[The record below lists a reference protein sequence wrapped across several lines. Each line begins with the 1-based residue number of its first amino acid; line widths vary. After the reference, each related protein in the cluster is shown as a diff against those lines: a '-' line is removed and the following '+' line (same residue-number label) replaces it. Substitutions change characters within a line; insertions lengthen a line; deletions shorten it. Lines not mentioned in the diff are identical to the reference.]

1 MIIFI
6 VSNSSGNSERT
17 STLIT
22 IIVGVD
28 IDLTRGTFHQTGS
41 PRYGLLKL
49 TLFWRFFLLRMRN
62 DEVRSSDPCQ
72 QRLYKNRTVTPRS
85 PLAKE
90 TLSLFLMAINTHTS
104 FFIQCFVFVFVFL
117 LFVNLDI
124 IAN

>member
-1 MIIFI
+1 MHGEIALDFLRCFVLFCFFLVFVCFCFLIVLI

-49 TLFWRFFLLRMRN
+49 TLFLAIFF
-62 DEVRSSDPCQ
+62 
-72 QRLYKNRTVTPRS
+72 VTN
-85 PLAKE
+85 A
-90 TLSLFLMAINTHTS
+90 
-104 FFIQCFVFVFVFL
+104 
-117 LFVNLDI
+117 
-124 IAN
+124 